1 MLFFSQVS
9 TSFVGFEWPLEALG
23 FSATIITYLG
33 LQPCGFQEYSLM
45 ARVRVSASL

>member
-1 MLFFSQVS
+1 MLFVFQVS
-9 TSFVGFEWPLEALG
+9 TSFVGFEWSLEALG

-45 ARVRVSASL
+45 AGVRVSASL